1 MRPLLDIPTD
11 CFYDDS
17 LLIVRAAEQATAD
30 TFEPAI
36 ADTSEP
42 AIYMPPMRALDLVF
56 SF

>member
-1 MRPLLDIPTD
+1 MRPFLDIPTD